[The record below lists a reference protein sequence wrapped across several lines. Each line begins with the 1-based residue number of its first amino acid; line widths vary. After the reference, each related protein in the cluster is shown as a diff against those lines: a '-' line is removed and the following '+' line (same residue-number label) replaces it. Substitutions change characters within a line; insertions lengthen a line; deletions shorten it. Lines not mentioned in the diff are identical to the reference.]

1 MEVAILT
8 VGDELLTGDTEN
20 TNASWLARQVTER
33 GASVV
38 RMLTVP
44 DDVGII
50 EETVREWGDAFDAV
64 IVTGGLGGT
73 HDDVTMDAVAAAFDT
88 ELVVDPEVR
97 ADVAETAAAYREEHP
112 ETVEEYDFELDV
124 DAWSTLPDGA
134 RAVTNP
140 VGLCAGCVIENVYV
154 LPGIPEEMKA
164 TFDAM
169 ADDFG
174 GDAVS
179 TTLYTPAPEGA
190 LTSHLSGVRDEF
202 DVAVGSYP
210 SGGPAHN
217 RVKIVGTDAGAVEAA
232 AEWLEA
238 RIDVV
243 DEAADPGGDA
253 ADERRAE
260 GERADR

>member
-1 MEVAILT
+1 MDVAILT

-44 DDVGII
+44 DDPDVI
-50 EETVREWGDAFDAV
+50 EEAVREWSAVFDAV

-73 HDDVTMDAVAAAFDT
+73 HDDVTMDAVAAAFDR

-97 ADVAETAAAYREEHP
+97 ADVAETAAAYREANP

-124 DAWSTLPDGA
+124 DAWSTIPEDA

-140 VGLCAGCVIENVYV
+140 AGLCAGCVVENVYV

-190 LTSHLSGVRDEF
+190 LTSHLAEVRDEF

-217 RVKIVGTDAGAVEAA
+217 RVKVVGTDPEAVEAA
-232 AEWLEA
+232 ARWLEA

-243 DEAADPGGDA
+243 DDDGESGDGEDA
-253 ADERRAE
+253 AD
-260 GERADR
+260 G

>member
-1 MEVAILT
+1 MDVAILT

-44 DDVGII
+44 DHIGII
-50 EETVREWGDAFDAV
+50 EETVREWSAAFDAV

-73 HDDVTMDAVAAAFDT
+73 HDDVTIDAVAAAFDR
-88 ELVVDPEVR
+88 ELTVDPEVR
-97 ADVAETAAAYREEHP
+97 ADVKETAMAYREENP

-124 DAWSTLPDGA
+124 DAWSTVPEGA

-174 GDAVS
+174 GESVS

-190 LTSHLSGVRDEF
+190 LTSHLAEVRDEF

-210 SGGPAHN
+210 SGGPTHN
-217 RVKIVGTDAGAVEAA
+217 RVKVVGTDPDAVAAA

-238 RIDVV
+238 RIDV
-243 DEAADPGGDA
+243 AD
-253 ADERRAE
+253 AE
-260 GERADR
+260 GDDADADRDGGEPSRP